1 MWLNRR
7 FPALPIGPDRRALGA
22 EQVRQGEDA
31 GRGRPQGDQPCRP
44 SERTR
49 TAGTGGN
56 PRDGAGFAVLRGLG
70 WLRAV
75 LGSLVAMAG
84 MIALV
89 ATVIRIGPELASA
102 LQPPMSQF
110 AGFVAMLLA
119 VWLLL
124 PLAGITLG
132 LGSVALGYAPRRVA
146 TRPADA

>member
-1 MWLNRR
+1 M
-7 FPALPIGPDRRALGA
+7 
-22 EQVRQGEDA
+22 
-31 GRGRPQGDQPCRP
+31 
-44 SERTR
+44 
-49 TAGTGGN
+49 
-56 PRDGAGFAVLRGLG
+56 
-70 WLRAV
+70 
-75 LGSLVAMAG
+75 LGSLVAIAG

-132 LGSVALGYAPRRVA
+132 LGSVALGYALRRIA